1 MNYYI
6 QKVRENVLPLS
17 VGNSLPQVFTEWFF
31 TELVLDYEQR
41 NEICQLCNQEE
52 LRYHFQIK
60 NRYTNY
66 ILWVGSQC
74 ILKFNVPVY
83 ENGLLLSK
91 QKAKRKLKLLIEKK
105 HIEFCIKS
113 LEKLASS
120 TNNKILHHA
129 LDYYMREKSL
139 TPKFAFVV
147 FWQLQTHKID
157 YNPTFFKINLKKK
170 RYKDNFQD
178 MPLERVHIIWPALSS
193 SQRNTAIEMGHSTPH
208 SEINE

>member
-1 MNYYI
+1 M
-6 QKVRENVLPLS
+6 
-17 VGNSLPQVFTEWFF
+17 FF
-31 TELVLDYEQR
+31 PYRWVTHYHRCLLNGFLQEQVLDYEQR
-41 NEICQLCNQEE
+41 NETCQLCNQEE

-60 NRYTNY
+60 NRYTNH

-91 QKAKRKLKLLIEKK
+91 QKAKRKLKLLIEQK

-113 LEKLASS
+113 LEKLTSA
-120 TNNKILHHA
+120 TNNEILHSA

-147 FWQLQTHKID
+147 FWQLKIHKID

-170 RYKDNFQD
+170 RHKDNFRD
-178 MPLERVHIIWPALSS
+178 MPSDRVHLIWPALSS
-193 SQRNTAIEMGHSTPH
+193 SQRNMAIEIRHSTPQ
-208 SEINE
+208 SDINE

>member
-1 MNYYI
+1 MNHYI

-17 VGNSLPQVFTEWFF
+17 VGNSLPPVFTEWFF
-31 TELVLDYEQR
+31 TEQVLDYEQR
-41 NEICQLCNQEE
+41 NETCQLCNQEE

-60 NRYTNY
+60 NRYTNH

-91 QKAKRKLKLLIEKK
+91 QKAKRKLKLLIEQK

-113 LEKLASS
+113 LKKLTSA
-120 TNNKILHHA
+120 TNNEILHHA
-129 LDYYMREKSL
+129 LDYYRREKSL

-147 FWQLQTHKID
+147 FWQLKTHKID
-157 YNPTFFKINLKKK
+157 YNPTFFKINLTHLYLLKNKYV
-170 RYKDNFQD
+170 YKSIYYWMEN
-178 MPLERVHIIWPALSS
+178 PV
-193 SQRNTAIEMGHSTPH
+193 
-208 SEINE
+208 

>member
-17 VGNSLPQVFTEWFF
+17 VGNSLPQVFAEWCF
-31 TELVLDYEQR
+31 TDVIVDHEQR
-41 NEICQLCNQEE
+41 NETCGLCNQEE

-60 NRYTNY
+60 NTYPKRV
-66 ILWVGSQC
+66 LWVGSQC

-83 ENGLLLSK
+83 ENGFLLSK
-91 QKAKRKLKLLIEKK
+91 QKVKRKLKLLIEQK

-113 LEKLASS
+113 LEKLASA
-120 TNNKILHHA
+120 TNNEILHSA
-129 LDYYMREKSL
+129 LNYYTREKSL

-147 FWQLQTHKID
+147 FWQLKTHKID

-170 RYKDNFQD
+170 KYNDNLQD
-178 MPLERVHIIWPALSS
+178 MPFDRVHLIWPALSS
-193 SQRNTAIEMGHSTPH
+193 SQRNIAIKMGHFPPH
-208 SEINE
+208 GETNK